1 MKTQTLTF
9 RKCVT
14 YLNNES
20 ENGGFWLP
28 NIQRAF
34 VWKEEQIERLFDSV
48 LREYPIGTLL
58 VWKNK
63 NKVKKRKFIDNYH
76 EGLKLT
82 DFYHTTDDRQ
92 KFLVL
97 DGQQRLQSIFI
108 ALKGSYNGKE
118 LFINILS
125 GELKAPEDMK
135 YEFSFKLDSNVDFP
149 WIKFKNLI
157 FTDKLNSEIK
167 AEIISLSQN
176 PVSESDEKKIERN
189 VEVIRKVFCTDE
201 NLIYQEVDSIDRPT
215 YYSED
220 DIVEIFIRANSG
232 GTPLGKSDLLFSLL
246 ISSWEDADRNMEE
259 LLDELN
265 KTGYKFSRDFILKT
279 SLVLLGKGARY
290 NVEKFREEGTREDIL
305 DKWEQISDSIK
316 FVKDYIYGKTFIKT
330 DKVLPSYLTLIP
342 IIYFHYKFENKWN
355 QIVNLNDYIVRT
367 LLTGAFSGTPD
378 NLIDKCIRKINEI
391 EDFNINELY
400 GIIRDD
406 GRSLELSKDTI
417 LNLQYGQKEI
427 HLLFNLWYNFN
438 YEPAFVDNQPEAD
451 HIFPQSLLKTEK
463 ITNPETGRQSLMKYR
478 KEDRDQI
485 ANLMLLTKA
494 ENGFG
499 GKTDIPPEFWFVGKN
514 DDYLD
519 LHLIPKDPSL
529 WTLSNFEQFL
539 EKRKELILN
548 KFSYMLVH

>member
-1 MKTQTLTF
+1 MKTLTLTF
-9 RKCVT
+9 RKCVN

-34 VWKEEQIERLFDSV
+34 VWKEEQIERLFDSI

-76 EGLKLT
+76 DGLKLT
-82 DFYHTTDDRQ
+82 DFYHTTDDKQ
-92 KFLVL
+92 KNLVL
-97 DGQQRLQSIFI
+97 DGQQRLQSLFI

-135 YEFSFKLDSNVDFP
+135 YEFSFKLDSAVGFP

-167 AEIISLSQN
+167 SEIILQSNN
-176 PVSESDEKKIERN
+176 PVSEANEKKIERN
-189 VEVIRKVFCTDE
+189 VEIIRKVFCTDE

-290 NVEKFREEGTREDIL
+290 NVEKFREEGTREKIL
-305 DKWEQISDSIK
+305 DNWERISDSIK
-316 FVKDYIYGKTFIKT
+316 FIKDYIYGKTFIKT

-342 IIYFHYKFENKWN
+342 IIYYHYKFENKWN
-355 QIVNLNDYIVRT
+355 QITNLNDYIVRT

-391 EDFNINELY
+391 EAFDLNELY

-406 GRSLELSKDTI
+406 GRSLELSRDTI

-438 YEPAFVDNQPEAD
+438 YEPAFEDNQPQAD

-463 ITNPETGRQSLMKYR
+463 ITNPETGRRSLMKYR

-494 ENGFG
+494 ENGFT
-499 GKTDIPPEFWFVGKN
+499 GKTDIPPDVWFAGKN

-519 LHLIPKDPSL
+519 LHLIPRDPSL
-529 WTLSNFEQFL
+529 WALSNFEQFL
-539 EKRKELILN
+539 EKRKELILD